1 MVLGV
6 VKLHDLPR
14 YDRLKLPITIRQI
27 WESEYASTRNR
38 RAQTT
43 PHSRGRDP
51 IDGCLHFNLTL
62 VVSSFLCYE
71 SARGQARREVV
82 FIRKIYPLLLLGRL
96 RPQIALFQ

>member
-27 WESEYASTRNR
+27 WESEYASTGNR

-62 VVSSFLCYE
+62 VSSFLCYE
-71 SARGQARREVV
+71 SARGQPQETVV
-82 FIRKIYPLLLLGRL
+82 FIRKIYPLLLGRF